1 MKLRIKGDSI
11 RFRLSKSEL
20 TAFGIVNFVK
30 DKIHF
35 ADSELEYAI
44 SMSDSIA
51 EISASFQSNLITV
64 NVPTQLAL
72 NWVNTEIVGLQF
84 EQTLSNGNKLFIL
97 IEKDFVCLDNTFEDQ
112 SDNFPNP
119 NIVC

>member
-30 DKIHF
+30 AKIHF
-35 ADSELEYAI
+35 ADSELEYCI
-44 SMSDSIA
+44 KMSDTNS
-51 EISASFQSNLITV
+51 EISASFQSNTITV
-64 NVPTQLAL
+64 NIPTQLAM

-84 EQTLSNGNKLFIL
+84 VQTLSNGNKLFIL

>member
-1 MKLRIKGDSI
+1 LKLRIKGDSI

-35 ADSELEYAI
+35 ADSELEYSI
-44 SMSDSIA
+44 STSDSNA

-97 IEKDFVCLDNTFEDQ
+97 IEKDFVCLDNTFDDQ

>member
-35 ADSELEYAI
+35 ADSELEYSI
-44 SMSDSIA
+44 STSDSNA

-97 IEKDFVCLDNTFEDQ
+97 IEKDFVCLDNTFDDQ

>member
-35 ADSELEYAI
+35 ADSELEYSI
-44 SMSDSIA
+44 VTSDSNA

>member
-1 MKLRIKGDSI
+1 
-11 RFRLSKSEL
+11 
-20 TAFGIVNFVK
+20 VK

-35 ADSELEYAI
+35 ADSELEYSI
-44 SMSDSIA
+44 STSDSNA

-84 EQTLSNGNKLFIL
+84 EQTLSNGKNYSFLLKRIL
-97 IEKDFVCLDNTFEDQ
+97 YA
-112 SDNFPNP
+112 
-119 NIVC
+119 